1 MNCEYCKSESWDILI
16 DDKYTCGKCYDYI
29 YNEKET

>member
-16 DDKYTCGKCYDYI
+16 DNKHTCGKCYDYI
-29 YNEKET
+29 YNEVE